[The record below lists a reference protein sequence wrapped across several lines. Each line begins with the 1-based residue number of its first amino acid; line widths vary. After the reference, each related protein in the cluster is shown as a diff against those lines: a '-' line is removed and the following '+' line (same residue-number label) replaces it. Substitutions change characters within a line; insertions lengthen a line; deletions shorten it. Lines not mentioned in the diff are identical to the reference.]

1 MNTQKLEDVQT
12 RSAGVKASNDKLIQ
26 LPGEANVQARDIN
39 TKIDHLEGSLGDLNH
54 QLGTIKASV
63 EEGLDRL
70 GDKELDLT
78 SKVSDTYK
86 RLGEL
91 DKTYKSLSAI
101 SDNIDGEIKKL
112 TIDISELAV
121 QSAADLEKLEATS
134 QVQNSNTLRQHEVLA
149 GRVDNLIKDSHETST
164 QIQLS
169 IRDVKEAMLVAE
181 HKLVAEIDS
190 LANTTLRRD
199 EKLADDLRSAEE
211 VSKAKIL
218 KLEKIDEALDKRAAA
233 LELTA
238 SELSD
243 KTRELDVSVGFLDVR
258 TNDLSESVRNLI
270 VHTEA
275 LQRES
280 DKHGS
285 LIMGIQKNVSQLA
298 QNLFDLGGTERKHF
312 RIASVSLVLLALA
325 IVGFYFYQTNYND
338 AVAVNTTERVQVVD
352 TQISDVNTELGA
364 FNEHVNNELVALNEK
379 LADEVDVLNDKLSVV
394 NRKVQTLNDQSQS
407 LDGRVSRISPLNDF
421 GGDNTIHGTQW
432 LAEQSA
438 GKFVIALASVSD
450 KKEMYEIAMRY
461 NHYLKQPLAYY
472 VDGGKYVLVYGGFDS
487 GNAADAAMRRMPH
500 YINSQRPAVKS
511 MAEIQKLISA

>member
-1 MNTQKLEDVQT
+1 MNSQKIEDLQT
-12 RSAGVKASNDKLIQ
+12 GSTGKLTFNDKLVQ
-26 LPGEANVQARDIN
+26 LPGEAQVQARDIN

-54 QLGTIKASV
+54 QLGSIKSSV

-86 RLGEL
+86 RLGSL

-112 TIDISELAV
+112 TVDISQLAV

-134 QVQNSNTLRQHEVLA
+134 EVQNSNITRQHEALA
-149 GRVDNLIKDSHETST
+149 GRVDTLVKDSHETST

-181 HKLVAEIDS
+181 HKLVADIDT
-190 LANTTLRRD
+190 LANTTQRRD
-199 EKLADDLRSAEE
+199 EKLADDLRTAEE

-218 KLEKIDEALDKRAAA
+218 KLEKIDLALDKRAAQ
-233 LELTA
+233 LELTTT
-238 SELSD
+238 ELSD
-243 KTRELDVSVGFLDVR
+243 KTRELDVSVGFLDDR
-258 TNDLSESVRNLI
+258 TNDLSGSVQKLI
-270 VHTEA
+270 SHTEA

-285 LIMGIQKNVSQLA
+285 LIIGIQKNVSQLA

-325 IVGFYFYQTNYND
+325 IAGFYFYQSSHND

-352 TQISDVNTELGA
+352 SVISDVTTELGT
-364 FNEHVNNELVALNEK
+364 FNQHVNQELVALNEK
-379 LADEVDVLNDKLSVV
+379 LADEVDVLNDKLTVV
-394 NRKVQTLNDQSQS
+394 NKKVQSLDDQSQS

-421 GGDNTIHGTQW
+421 GGDNTIHGAHW

-438 GKFVIALASVSD
+438 DKFVIALASVSN

-461 NHYLKQPLAYY
+461 NHYLSQPLAYY
-472 VDGGKYVLVYGGFDS
+472 TNGGKYVLVYGGFDS
-487 GNAADAAMRRMPH
+487 GRAASAAMRRMPH

-511 MAEIQKLISA
+511 MADIQKLISA